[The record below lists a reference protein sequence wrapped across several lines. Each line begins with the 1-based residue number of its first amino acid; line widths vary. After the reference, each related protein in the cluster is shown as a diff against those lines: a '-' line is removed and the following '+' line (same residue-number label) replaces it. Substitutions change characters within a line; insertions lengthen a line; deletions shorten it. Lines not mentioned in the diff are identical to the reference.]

1 MLNLLFLTVL
11 LQVLHVVGCN
21 GLGLLM
27 VPDEPVLRLGEVIT
41 ELLQL
46 PFKLL
51 LLFHH
56 ILLQR

>member
-1 MLNLLFLTVL
+1 MFLPVL

-21 GLGLLM
+21 SLGLLM
-27 VPDEPVLRLGEVIT
+27 VPDEPVLCLGEVIT

-51 LLFHH
+51 LLFDH
-56 ILLQR
+56 ILLKS